1 MNHRSVL
8 LHEAIASLAI
18 VKGDT
23 VIDATVGSGGHLAEM
38 YRLHGQ
44 DVNFVGLDADPEAIL
59 RAREVL
65 GENGTNI
72 HLIQSNFRNVDE
84 ALKTI
89 ELRAFDKA
97 LLDLGWSTDQFERSG
112 RGFSFKQDEP
122 LDMRF
127 DPTSPVSARTIV
139 NDWKEETLQTI
150 IKGFG
155 EERFARV
162 ISHRIVAVRERKPIE
177 TTKELAEIIY
187 DAVPS
192 WYRHRKIH
200 PATKTFQAL
209 RIAVND
215 ELSALEEGLLKMY
228 KLLNTHGRIAVITF
242 HSLEDRIVKR
252 FFKKQVADG
261 GGTLITKK
269 PITPSALEIEIN
281 RRSRSAKLRIIE
293 KIS

>member
-23 VIDATVGSGGHLAEM
+23 VVDGTVGSGGHLAEM
-38 YRLHGQ
+38 YKLHGQ
-44 DVNFVGLDADPEAIL
+44 NINLVGLDADPEAL
-59 RAREVL
+59 TRAQEVI
-65 GENGTNI
+65 GENSKKV
-72 HLIQSNFRNVDE
+72 HLIQGNFRNIDE
-84 ALKTI
+84 ALKTV
-89 ELRAFDKA
+89 ELSSFDKA

-127 DPTSPVSARTIV
+127 DPTSPISARNVV
-139 NDWKEETLQTI
+139 NDWQEETLRTI

-155 EERFARV
+155 EEKFARV
-162 ISHRIVAVRERKPIE
+162 ISHRIVTRREHKPIE
-177 TTKELAEIIY
+177 TTAELAGIIY

-215 ELSALEEGLLKMY
+215 ELSALEEGLAKMY
-228 KLLNTHGRIAVITF
+228 KILNTHGRIAVITF

-252 FFKKQVADG
+252 FFRKQVAEG
-261 GGTLITKK
+261 NGKLITKK
-269 PITPSALEIEIN
+269 PITPSDEEIETN

-293 KIS
+293 KTS